1 LTSNTNGS
9 IPDFGTSEDRK
20 RDAEHK
26 DTALKRG
33 EQNDTDLQEAD
44 RELLYDAFPSAA
56 DNGSGQASSN
66 AEDSPSQCGME
77 AGPNSTHNKASKG

>member
-1 LTSNTNGS
+1 LTPNTNGS
-9 IPDFGTSEDRK
+9 IPNFGTLGDRK

-26 DTALKRG
+26 DIALKRG

-56 DNGSGQASSN
+56 ENGSGQAGSN
-66 AEDSPSQCGME
+66 AEDSSSQRGVE
-77 AGPNSTHNKASKG
+77 AELDSTHDNASKG